1 MNDYSELNMKA
12 PLIIALSLLLSSH
25 VCAQA
30 ASSAEEIDVQT
41 RPDAFVALR
50 SVIPNL
56 VVELRYLGSNNFLGR
71 PVEGYRASVV
81 FMTEPAARALKA
93 VQDELAPEG
102 LGLKVFDAYR
112 PQRAVNDFVRWAAN
126 GTDIVMKQQYYPSL
140 NKDELFPQG
149 YIAERSG
156 HSRGSTVDLT
166 LVRLADLQELDMG
179 SPYDFFDPVS
189 WPSDTSITAQQQ
201 ANRMTL
207 REAMLAHGFRPL
219 DTEWWHF
226 TLEGEPYTD
235 VYFDFPVQ

>member
-1 MNDYSELNMKA
+1 MK
-12 PLIIALSLLLSSH
+12 PLLFIALSLILSGH

-30 ASSAEEIDVQT
+30 VDGQA
-41 RPDAFVALR
+41 RPDAFVALH
-50 SVIPNL
+50 SVIPDL

-81 FMTEPAARALKA
+81 YMTEPAALALKA
-93 VQDELAPEG
+93 VQEDLAEQG

-112 PQRAVNDFVRWAAN
+112 PQRAVDDFVRWAADSAD
-126 GTDIVMKQQYYPSL
+126 TRMKQQYYPSL
-140 NKDELFPQG
+140 DKDELFPGG

-166 LVRLADLQELDMG
+166 LVRLADAQELDMG

-189 WPSDTSITAQQQ
+189 WPADTSITAAQH

-207 REAMLAHGFRPL
+207 REAMLENGFRPIS
-219 DTEWWHF
+219 TEWWHF
-226 TLEGEPYTD
+226 TLEGEPYPE
-235 VYFDFPVQ
+235 VYFDFPVE

>member
-1 MNDYSELNMKA
+1 MKA
-12 PLIIALSLLLSSH
+12 QLIIALSLFLSCQ
-25 VCAQA
+25 VNAQDA
-30 ASSAEEIDVQT
+30 GSAETLDVQT

-50 SVIPNL
+50 SLIPNL

-71 PVEGYRASVV
+71 PVEGYQDNVV
-81 FMTEPAARALKA
+81 YMTEPAARALKA
-93 VQDELAPEG
+93 VQDHLAAQG

-112 PQRAVNDFVRWAAN
+112 PQRAVNDFVQWAA
-126 GTDIVMKQQYYPSL
+126 DSKDMLMKQQYYPSL

-166 LVRLADLQELDMG
+166 LVRLADSQEVDMG

-201 ANRMTL
+201 ANRLIL
-207 REAMLAHGFRPL
+207 REAMLANGFRPL

-235 VYFDFPVQ
+235 VYFDFPVE

>member
-1 MNDYSELNMKA
+1 MKTILVA
-12 PLIIALSLLLSSH
+12 TLGLLLSCQ
-25 VCAQA
+25 VFAQDA
-30 ASSAEEIDVQT
+30 PTIDVQT
-41 RPDAFVALR
+41 RPDSFVALHTL
-50 SVIPNL
+50 IPDL

-71 PVEGYRASVV
+71 PVQGYQASVV
-81 FMTEPAARALKA
+81 YMSEPAARALQA
-93 VQDELAPEG
+93 VQAYLAPDG

-112 PQRAVNDFVRWAAN
+112 PQRAVDDFVRWAAD
-126 GTDIVMKQQYYPSL
+126 GSDIVMKQQYYPSL

-166 LVRLADLQELDMG
+166 LVRLADSQELDMG

-189 WPSDTSITAQQQ
+189 WPSDTSITAAQQV
-201 ANRMTL
+201 NRLKL
-207 REAMLAHGFRPL
+207 REVMLAHGFRPL

>member
-1 MNDYSELNMKA
+1 MKA
-12 PLIIALSLLLSSH
+12 LLFATFALLLSCQTS
-25 VCAQA
+25 AQNVSNAVA
-30 ASSAEEIDVQT
+30 ADERG

-71 PVEGYRASVV
+71 PVEGYEGNIVY
-81 FMTEPAARALKA
+81 MTELAARALKA
-93 VQDELAPEG
+93 VQEDLASEG

-112 PQRAVNDFVRWAAN
+112 PQRAVDDFVQWAADS
-126 GTDIVMKQQYYPSL
+126 TDIVMKQQYYPSL

-166 LVRLADLQELDMG
+166 LVRLADSQELDMG

-201 ANRMTL
+201 ANRLKL
-207 REAMLAHGFRPL
+207 REAMLANGFRPL

-226 TLEGEPYTD
+226 TLESEPYTD
-235 VYFDFPVQ
+235 VYFDFPVE

>member
-1 MNDYSELNMKA
+1 MKA
-12 PLIIALSLLLSSH
+12 QLIIALSLFLSYQVS
-25 VCAQA
+25 AQDA
-30 ASSAEEIDVQT
+30 GRAETLEVQA

-50 SVIPNL
+50 SIIPKL

-71 PVEGYRASVV
+71 PVEGYQDNVV
-81 FMTEPAARALKA
+81 YMTEPAARALKA
-93 VQDELAPEG
+93 VQDDLAAQG

-112 PQRAVNDFVRWAAN
+112 PQRAVDDFVQWAADSA
-126 GTDIVMKQQYYPSL
+126 DIVMKQQYYPSL

-201 ANRMTL
+201 ANRLLL
-207 REAMLAHGFRPL
+207 REAMLANGFRPL

-235 VYFDFPVQ
+235 IYFDFPVE

>member
-1 MNDYSELNMKA
+1 MKTILFA
-12 PLIIALSLLLSSH
+12 TLGLLLSCQVS
-25 VCAQA
+25 AQDA
-30 ASSAEEIDVQT
+30 PTTDLQT
-41 RPDAFVALR
+41 RPDSFVALHGL
-50 SVIPNL
+50 IPDL

-71 PVEGYRASVV
+71 PVQGYQASVV
-81 FMTEPAARALKA
+81 YMSEPAARALQA
-93 VQDELAPEG
+93 VQASLAPEG

-112 PQRAVNDFVRWAAN
+112 PQRAVDDFVRWAAD
-126 GTDIVMKQQYYPSL
+126 GSDIVMKQQYYPSL

-166 LVRLADLQELDMG
+166 LVRLADSQELDMG

-189 WPSDTSITAQQQ
+189 WPSDTSITAAQQV
-201 ANRMTL
+201 NRLKL

-235 VYFDFPVQ
+235 TYFDFPVQ

>member
-1 MNDYSELNMKA
+1 MKA
-12 PLIIALSLLLSSH
+12 LLFATLALLLSCQVS
-25 VCAQA
+25 AQDV
-30 ASSAEEIDVQT
+30 SSAAVADVQA

-50 SVIPNL
+50 SMIPNL
-56 VVELRYLGSNNFLGR
+56 DVELRYLGSNNFLGR
-71 PVEGYRASVV
+71 PVAGYEGNVV
-81 FMTEPAARALKA
+81 YMTEPAARALKA
-93 VQDELAPEG
+93 VQEDLASEG

-112 PQRAVNDFVRWAAN
+112 PQRAVDDFVQWAADS
-126 GTDIVMKQQYYPSL
+126 TDIVMKQQYYPSL
-140 NKDELFPQG
+140 NKDELFPGG

-166 LVRLADLQELDMG
+166 LVRLADSQELDMG

-201 ANRMTL
+201 ANRLKL
-207 REAMLAHGFRPL
+207 REAMLANGFRPL

-235 VYFDFPVQ
+235 VYFDFPVE

>member
-1 MNDYSELNMKA
+1 MKA
-12 PLIIALSLLLSSH
+12 QLIIALSLFLSCQ
-25 VCAQA
+25 VNAQDA
-30 ASSAEEIDVQT
+30 GSAETLDVQA

-50 SVIPNL
+50 SLIPNL
-56 VVELRYLGSNNFLGR
+56 VVELRYLGRNNFLGR
-71 PVEGYRASVV
+71 PVEGYQDNVV
-81 FMTEPAARALKA
+81 YMTEPAARALKA
-93 VQDELAPEG
+93 VQDHLAAQG

-112 PQRAVNDFVRWAAN
+112 PQRAVDDFVQWAA
-126 GTDIVMKQQYYPSL
+126 DSKDMLMKQQYYPSL

-166 LVRLADLQELDMG
+166 LVRLADSQEVDMG

-201 ANRMTL
+201 ANRLIL
-207 REAMLAHGFRPL
+207 REAMLANGFRPL

-235 VYFDFPVQ
+235 VYFDFPVE

>member
-1 MNDYSELNMKA
+1 MKA
-12 PLIIALSLLLSSH
+12 QLIIALSLFLSCQ
-25 VCAQA
+25 VNAQDA
-30 ASSAEEIDVQT
+30 GSAETLDVQA

-50 SVIPNL
+50 SLIPNL

-71 PVEGYRASVV
+71 PVEGYQGNIVY
-81 FMTEPAARALKA
+81 MTEPAARALKA
-93 VQDELAPEG
+93 VQDHLAAQG

-112 PQRAVNDFVRWAAN
+112 PQRAVDDFVQWAA
-126 GTDIVMKQQYYPSL
+126 DSKDMLMKQQYYPSL

-166 LVRLADLQELDMG
+166 LVRLADSQEVDMG

-201 ANRMTL
+201 ANRLIL
-207 REAMLAHGFRPL
+207 REAMLANGFRPL

-235 VYFDFPVQ
+235 VYFDFPVE

>member
-1 MNDYSELNMKA
+1 MKA
-12 PLIIALSLLLSSH
+12 QLIIALSLFLSYQVS
-25 VCAQA
+25 AQDA
-30 ASSAEEIDVQT
+30 GSAEPLEVQA
-41 RPDAFVALR
+41 RPDAFVVLR

-71 PVEGYRASVV
+71 PVEGYEGNIVY
-81 FMTEPAARALKA
+81 MTEPAARALKN
-93 VQDELAPEG
+93 VQEDLARDD

-112 PQRAVNDFVRWAAN
+112 PQRAVNDFVRWAADS
-126 GTDIVMKQQYYPSL
+126 TDIVMKQQYYPSL
-140 NKDELFPQG
+140 NKDELFPGG

-166 LVRLADLQELDMG
+166 LVRLADSQELDMG

-189 WPSDTSITAQQQ
+189 WPSDTSITVQQQ
-201 ANRMTL
+201 ANRLKL
-207 REAMLAHGFRPL
+207 REAMLANGFRPL

-235 VYFDFPVQ
+235 VYFDFPVE